1 MKYIILFTFLLSIF
15 NFVLL
20 VDKIPFPIHVNS
32 DSRKEV
38 VSTVLKDLGVGSS
51 KERDKLSDAILL
63 SADIIDV
70 SPMLVIAIMDSESDF
85 NKKAVSPKGYRGLMQ
100 TPTATMQFQ
109 DVDTL
114 HGARILEEKL
124 KYCDNDL
131 MEALI
136 LYKGGGRS
144 PAARRQAT
152 QQAEE
157 VYELYTKLKS
167 KYGGTQ

>member
-1 MKYIILFTFLLSIF
+1 MKLIILFTVLLSIF

-20 VDKIPFPIHVNS
+20 IDKIPFPVHINL
-32 DSRKEV
+32 DSRKEL
-38 VSTVLKDLGVGSS
+38 VSTILKDLGVDNN
-51 KERDKLSDAILL
+51 KDRDKLSDAILL

-70 SPMLVIAIMDSESDF
+70 SPMLVVAIMDTESNF
-85 NKKAVSPKGYRGLMQ
+85 KTNVVSSKGYKGLMQ
-100 TPTATMQFQ
+100 TPTATMQFY

-124 KYCDNDL
+124 KYCDNNL

-136 LYKGGGRS
+136 LYKGGGGG

-157 VYELYTKLKS
+157 VYNLYTKLKN
-167 KYGGTQ
+167 KYGENK